1 MRLTIALGATVLS
14 AIQVNAQTLAAWTG
28 SACNGDQGLT
38 VPCDG
43 SCHSF
48 VGRHSFEVF
57 GTNSALVHFF
67 VNAGCVGP
75 TTFVF
80 GPDPPGECINVNTG
94 TTISSFFC
102 NRPGA

>member
-1 MRLTIALGATVLS
+1 MRLTLAFGAIVLS
-14 AIQVNAQTLAAWTG
+14 AIHAKAQTLAAWSG
-28 SACNGDQGLT
+28 STCDSAQGLT

-48 VGRHSFEVF
+48 VGRHSFEIF
-57 GTNSALVHFF
+57 GTTSALVHFF
-67 VNAGCVGP
+67 VNPGCIGP

-94 TTISSFFC
+94 TAISSFFC